1 MSDSDDSSI
10 LEDPQLRPAA
20 AGGQKHSSGQFVEV
34 ISLVDSSDDE
44 SQSSVIL
51 VESNP
56 PSPARTA
63 ACTIEIVSLADG
75 DEADSTCAGPA
86 AAVVAP
92 SAPLRVC
99 DVIDSQSIRDELHHN
114 GGPALIPQAQ
124 SDTEEAQFDTGEDSV
139 PWENPLEVNQI
150 SSGEESD
157 SDFLLKQQKQ
167 RAEKK
172 RRKDEAAQKEQ
183 KKGGKRSK
191 FDNLD

>member
-20 AGGQKHSSGQFVEV
+20 AGGQKWSSGKFVEV
-34 ISLVDSSDDE
+34 VSLVDSSDDE
-44 SQSSVIL
+44 SQTVIL
-51 VESNP
+51 VEPNP
-56 PSPARTA
+56 PSPAHA
-63 ACTIEIVSLADG
+63 PACTLEIVSLADG

-86 AAVVAP
+86 ASVDAP

-114 GGPALIPQAQ
+114 GSPALIPQAQ
-124 SDTEEAQFDTGEDSV
+124 SDTEEAQSDTEDDSI
-139 PWENPLEVNQI
+139 PWEDPLKLNEV
-150 SSGEESD
+150 SSSDESD
-157 SDFLLKQQKQ
+157 SDFFLRQQNQQAK
-167 RAEKK
+167 KK
-172 RRKDEAAQKEQ
+172 RRKEEEKR